1 MTRISFHGACH
12 SGAGRSGPELR
23 FCRGMMYVEP
33 RGALP
38 TTGAACPATASR
50 LCFAGWLSASAVLP
64 PGAASPAFS
73 RSALRSCSSR
83 RERRRERERETGRQ
97 GSTRRRRRALVR
109 DIPTASSFGG
119 TLGRGDASLTSRRWS
134 PREVHLIESAPA
146 AQRRRSD
153 RGRRCRLAGGGG
165 RQRRFPRRPAPALP
179 ARFGR
184 HRSRARA
191 RRCATSTLAA
201 ATTTASRASVRTRAR
216 RRCAAVPMRRRAAAC
231 GQLGLARARSRPT
244 ADPA

>member
-64 PGAASPAFS
+64 LGAASPAFS

-83 RERRRERERETGRQ
+83 CVVVDEAAAGAAAAPGLAPGAPMSLT
-97 GSTRRRRRALVR
+97 S
-109 DIPTASSFGG
+109 PYSASSFACSFS
-119 TLGRGDASLTSRRWS
+119 RCDASLTSGRW
-134 PREVHLIESAPA
+134 P
-146 AQRRRSD
+146 
-153 RGRRCRLAGGGG
+153 
-165 RQRRFPRRPAPALP
+165 
-179 ARFGR
+179 
-184 HRSRARA
+184 
-191 RRCATSTLAA
+191 
-201 ATTTASRASVRTRAR
+201 
-216 RRCAAVPMRRRAAAC
+216 
-231 GQLGLARARSRPT
+231 
-244 ADPA
+244 